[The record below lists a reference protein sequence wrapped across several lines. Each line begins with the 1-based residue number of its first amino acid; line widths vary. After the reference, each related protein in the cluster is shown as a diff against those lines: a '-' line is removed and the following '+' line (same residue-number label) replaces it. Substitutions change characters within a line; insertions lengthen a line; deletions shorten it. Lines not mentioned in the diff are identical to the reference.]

1 MLFHW
6 AIQTK
11 DMKWECIP
19 HSICNTFECKF
30 KSCPRDSLHI
40 LWKKFIL
47 NINLE
52 LILHYISRGV
62 KRIPPNVQTNIS
74 NLYTKLTV
82 SSLIT
87 EWNWNNEFRPKEE
100 VGGKAREKTSYQLFN
115 ISCFSNQSS
124 ATTLWLSLDSWQPS
138 QKWPR
143 LLAALNVANLQK
155 SSSHPSSSTV
165 GIFRL

>member
-1 MLFHW
+1 MSKRFITHF
-6 AIQTK
+6 
-11 DMKWECIP
+11 M
-19 HSICNTFECKF
+19 
-30 KSCPRDSLHI
+30 
-40 LWKKFIL
+40 KKFIL

-100 VGGKAREKTSYQLFN
+100 AGGKDVVSALQYILLFQPELGHDIVIISGQLATVAEVAQIASGLECCKSAKEL
-115 ISCFSNQSS
+115 ISSQQLHCGHF
-124 ATTLWLSLDSWQPS
+124 WLIKPGFWI
-138 QKWPR
+138 K
-143 LLAALNVANLQK
+143 V
-155 SSSHPSSSTV
+155 
-165 GIFRL
+165 F